1 MLKPCLTNQRIFTHH
16 QPPLGGCVL
25 KLAVVEVLAEV
36 EVQPPLGG
44 CVLKLSI
51 QPEITEQPSQPPLG
65 GCVLKQNRYEIHRCH
80 HA

>member
-1 MLKPCLTNQRIFTHH
+1 M
-16 QPPLGGCVL
+16 L

-51 QPEITEQPSQPPLG
+51 QPEVTEQPSQPPLG